1 MADGATRIVLVE
13 GGRKLSLDT
22 GMEARQFARAGAARL
37 ASEEG
42 SILLPDGSRSS
53 WKIEG
58 TTEIDSRIFAYGP
71 FFAGDTYFRTAADR
85 PEAALDA
92 LRHLSRDSAKPG
104 QRRLVPGVLLV
115 SDDGSILELP
125 ERTALRSLES
135 AGRGAALDGALRWLH
150 PDRTGEDARAF
161 TVAALAYSLF
171 CGIAP
176 FPAMTA
182 EEAVADIRD
191 GKFLPAALAC
201 PGLKP
206 ALASALDGILASDV
220 DRASAPRPGL
230 AELAAALG
238 EPGSGGPASFI
249 LSLEDDERRRLEQ
262 ERERRETRTAKTVAK
277 RRFWRRHGKLVL
289 GIAAA
294 AVAVGL
300 GAWNVIDA
308 RADRFTTAGLSAREV
323 AETYYGAF
331 DALDPDRL
339 EACLAKGAPKTDVE
353 AVTNLFVIFR
363 VRQAYESQAPYLKAE
378 EWLKAGSPATEK
390 TVFGIADLRIEP
402 AGNDRFLAAY
412 RLFAPGADGER
423 REDLLILTQDG
434 GLWRIADIGRR
445 ILSD

>member
-1 MADGATRIVLVE
+1 
-13 GGRKLSLDT
+13 
-22 GMEARQFARAGAARL
+22 
-37 ASEEG
+37 
-42 SILLPDGSRSS
+42 
-53 WKIEG
+53 
-58 TTEIDSRIFAYGP
+58 
-71 FFAGDTYFRTAADR
+71 
-85 PEAALDA
+85 
-92 LRHLSRDSAKPG
+92 
-104 QRRLVPGVLLV
+104 
-115 SDDGSILELP
+115 
-125 ERTALRSLES
+125 
-135 AGRGAALDGALRWLH
+135 
-150 PDRTGEDARAF
+150 
-161 TVAALAYSLF
+161 
-171 CGIAP
+171 
-176 FPAMTA
+176 MTA

-390 TVFGIADLRIEP
+390 TVFGIADLRIERLETIGSWP
-402 AGNDRFLAAY
+402 PTGSSPRSGRGTPGGPVDPDAGRRALEDR
-412 RLFAPGADGER
+412 RHR
-423 REDLLILTQDG
+423 TQDPVR
-434 GLWRIADIGRR
+434 LRISAGRTR
-445 ILSD
+445 SSCSGASFG